1 MLRYFFILTEQFT
14 DLPYLLTRQ
23 GIILLVIYQSFF
35 NFEIEK
41 RRVMPVYFLHVR
53 RNSLFFR
60 EKFLQIGTLKY
71 FSDKL
76 IGLSGSNAH
85 ICMLCSI
92 INTKCLFCYLLILS
106 SHKACNVFTDQCG
119 NT

>member
-1 MLRYFFILTEQFT
+1 MYKILGFEPSGLSFLQVMIFCTESFDSTTYKKLNPFDSKFGILYESLKVHKPLTETSPLFRPMFST
-14 DLPYLLTRQ
+14 
-23 GIILLVIYQSFF
+23 IY
-35 NFEIEK
+35 I
-41 RRVMPVYFLHVR
+41 
-53 RNSLFFR
+53 
-60 EKFLQIGTLKY
+60 Y

-106 SHKACNVFTDQCG
+106 FHKACNVFTDQCG